1 MLKNKLLQTLLLPVS
16 WVYGL
21 AIWVR
26 NNLFDMGILRT
37 QTFKMPII
45 SIGNITVGGTGKT
58 PHTEYLIQLLKPNH
72 KVAVLSRGYKRL
84 TSGFVEAAE
93 NSEATEIGDEP
104 RQIKQKFPD
113 VHVVVDANRVH
124 GIQLLMD
131 LYPDLDAI
139 LLDDAFQHRYVQ
151 AGLSILL
158 VDYNRPIDEDF
169 LLPAGN
175 LREPEYARFR
185 AHIII
190 VTKCPKVIKPIEQR
204 IVQKKLNIRPYQS
217 LFFTTVRYG
226 EPKPVFNNSG
236 EAPTLQQIK
245 DQQASVLLVTG
256 IASPAPLVEMLE
268 NNCSV
273 ADHMHFPDHYSF
285 KPKDLGD
292 IIARF
297 NTIDATHKYIIT
309 TEKDAQRLHAFT
321 ELDEATRNVM
331 YYLPVEVYFLENE
344 HHFHELITRYVD
356 NNKRNNI
363 LYKK

>member
-1 MLKNKLLQTLLLPVS
+1 MLKNKLLQTLLMPVS

-175 LREPEYARFR
+175 LRESEYARFR

-217 LFFTTVRYG
+217 LFLQPSVMASLNQCSIIRARLLLCNSLTISKLRY
-226 EPKPVFNNSG
+226 
-236 EAPTLQQIK
+236 
-245 DQQASVLLVTG
+245 
-256 IASPAPLVEMLE
+256 
-268 NNCSV
+268 C
-273 ADHMHFPDHYSF
+273 
-285 KPKDLGD
+285 
-292 IIARF
+292 
-297 NTIDATHKYIIT
+297 
-309 TEKDAQRLHAFT
+309 
-321 ELDEATRNVM
+321 
-331 YYLPVEVYFLENE
+331 
-344 HHFHELITRYVD
+344 
-356 NNKRNNI
+356 
-363 LYKK
+363 